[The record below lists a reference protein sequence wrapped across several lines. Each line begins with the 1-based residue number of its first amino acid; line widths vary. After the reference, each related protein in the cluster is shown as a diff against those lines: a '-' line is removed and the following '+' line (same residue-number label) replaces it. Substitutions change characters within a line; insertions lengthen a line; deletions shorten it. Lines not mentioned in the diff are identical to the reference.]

1 MVDWAPSLFYLLEDF
16 VGELLRSLGCHT
28 EPQPLVGN
36 GRADILATTPQGDR
50 FYVEATVVKPRQFS
64 EPRATEE
71 DVCQKL
77 NRMCEDNSHYWF
89 YATSSGELYQNLP
102 SKKLVLIKEWVETL
116 TAIYPAPSTK
126 TFIYSSGTPPPDE
139 DSPSSKWI
147 VQIRALPR
155 SVASIGVYAPMIVGF
170 GRGGEVDSV
179 SPLIRAARAKVKQH
193 KNVSEPLLLA
203 MNDVADFP
211 SGRIDISNAL
221 FGWEQSAETGVSL
234 ITPPSES
241 ARLPSL

>member
-1 MVDWAPSLFYLLEDF
+1 
-16 VGELLRSLGCHT
+16 
-28 EPQPLVGN
+28 
-36 GRADILATTPQGDR
+36 
-50 FYVEATVVKPRQFS
+50 
-64 EPRATEE
+64 
-71 DVCQKL
+71 
-77 NRMCEDNSHYWF
+77 
-89 YATSSGELYQNLP
+89 
-102 SKKLVLIKEWVETL
+102 
-116 TAIYPAPSTK
+116 
-126 TFIYSSGTPPPDE
+126 
-139 DSPSSKWI
+139 
-147 VQIRALPR
+147 
-155 SVASIGVYAPMIVGF
+155 MIVGF